1 MMMLIFQ
8 HIKKGSLLLMVILL
22 AACSKEPDVGE
33 QVVNTVCVTCHAQAI
48 NGAPIIGNKK
58 MWSKRLPKGEE
69 QLIQHAI
76 EGFELM
82 PAKGGRTTLS
92 DEEVAAAVRYM
103 IGRVQ

>member
-1 MMMLIFQ
+1 MLKFQ
-8 HIKKGSLLLMVILL
+8 QLKRVALLSVVMLF
-22 AACSKEPDVGE
+22 AACNKEPNVGE

-92 DEEVAAAVRYM
+92 DGEVAAAVRYM
-103 IGRVQ
+103 INKVK